1 MNYWHMQLHPYQND
15 WNKEKELLE
24 SLSII
29 GLGIVGNNYNNTQ
42 NRQFIQD
49 MEIGDIVLIKHGK
62 KVISLVEVM
71 GESKDKLEN
80 NYNNLDWFR
89 YRRKV
94 KILDYA
100 KDNISSFPQPRG
112 ALQKSINKK
121 TASYQYIHNWYT
133 KVLQKDYNK
142 EDLKKGTYKLKE
154 FYIDNHKMFKNLKL
168 DFTSDNKNPLPI
180 IVIAGKNGIGK
191 TTLLEY
197 INTYSKNQDD
207 YIEIFKADPK
217 LSIFKIIEGMKGI
230 KSKKDEYQNHIFYM
244 PVEINKIDS
253 VEEAIV
259 NYHIN
264 IGVAKDLRPSEIIT
278 ELQSFM
284 DNIFDKDF
292 NLSFTIS
299 RIDVQTRQVF
309 FKNNKGIEI
318 AINEL
323 STGEKTLLS
332 KLLYLYFKDV
342 KNQIILIDEPELSLH
357 PAWQNRVL
365 KLYEKFAEKNNCQI
379 IIATHSPHIIGS
391 AKNEWI
397 RMLTEDG
404 VIDNFS
410 KSYGLEFSK
419 VLTDI
424 MGVNNLRTPAV
435 EEDFRFIKKEIY
447 SNNYKD
453 NPQFEKVWKHLEENL
468 ESNNIDLDALR
479 HDFELMKKMIFTY
492 KNRGTEE
499 FETVWKRLEQNL
511 GKSDL
516 DLKLLRVEMKMRDR

>member
-1 MNYWHMQLHPYQND
+1 MNYWHMQFFKKRPD
-15 WNKEKELLE
+15 GEETRLLE
-24 SLSII
+24 EKSLI
-29 GLGIVGNNYNNTQ
+29 GIGETSSDLQIK
-42 NRQFIQD
+42 QFIET
-49 MEIGDIVLIKHGK
+49 MNIGDIVLVRRGA
-62 KVISLVEVM
+62 KVFALVEVV
-71 GESKDKLEN
+71 GEVQEIPEDYYEDE
-80 NYNNLDWFR
+80 YRLDWFK
-89 YRRKV
+89 YRRRVKV
-94 KILDYA
+94 LDWANKDA
-100 KDNISSFPQPRG
+100 KAFPQRQG
-112 ALQKSINKK
+112 SLQRLVNKK

-154 FYIDNHKMFKNLKL
+154 FYIDNHKMFENLKL

-180 IVIAGKNGIGK
+180 IVIAGKNGTGK

-197 INTYSKNQDD
+197 INAYSKNQDD

-217 LSIFKIIEGMKGI
+217 LNIFKIIEGMKGI

-323 STGEKTLLS
+323 STGEKTLPLHYPAILS
-332 KLLYLYFKDV
+332 CNSGFGGINAGILLEKPAK
-342 KNQIILIDEPELSLH
+342 KN
-357 PAWQNRVL
+357 
-365 KLYEKFAEKNNCQI
+365 
-379 IIATHSPHIIGS
+379 
-391 AKNEWI
+391 
-397 RMLTEDG
+397 
-404 VIDNFS
+404 
-410 KSYGLEFSK
+410 
-419 VLTDI
+419 
-424 MGVNNLRTPAV
+424 
-435 EEDFRFIKKEIY
+435 
-447 SNNYKD
+447 
-453 NPQFEKVWKHLEENL
+453 
-468 ESNNIDLDALR
+468 
-479 HDFELMKKMIFTY
+479 
-492 KNRGTEE
+492 
-499 FETVWKRLEQNL
+499 
-511 GKSDL
+511 
-516 DLKLLRVEMKMRDR
+516 